1 MRCYGEKACMIL
13 ADAETDEKV
22 KEQAIMNSDTIALA
36 AVEIALMRAYPERM
50 FGRKGGIVNREPE
63 TDIPYEL
70 RTRVW
75 NCFRHPNTKSYEEKT
90 LIPLYNK
97 AREDQDTESKYF
109 DIRDGRKFAKR
120 SERPAEYESLSHESW
135 NHTLRPQPQKK
146 AWTLKVAESSEPKAP
161 QAPATSPAKAEE
173 REDAGETKEKM
184 GKLPLK
190 GKGENNGS
198 NASTIAET
206 PPVEGKESEDELDC
220 TTPAEAPSTESND
233 EESDDD
239 LWCV

>member
-1 MRCYGEKACMIL
+1 MRCDGEKACMIL

-63 TDIPYEL
+63 TDFPYEL

-90 LIPLYNK
+90 LISLYNK
-97 AREDQDTESKYF
+97 DREDQDAESNLF
-109 DIRDGRKFAKR
+109 DIRDGRKFAKP
-120 SERPAEYESLSHESW
+120 SERPAEYDSLSHESW

-146 AWTLKVAESSEPKAP
+146 AWTLKVAESSESRAP
-161 QAPATSPAKAEE
+161 QAPTISPAKLKE
-173 REDAGETKEKM
+173 REDARETKEEM
-184 GKLPLK
+184 GKLSLK
-190 GKGENNGS
+190 SKGEKDVS
-198 NASTIAET
+198 SASTMEGT
-206 PPVEGKESEDELDC
+206 PPADGKENEDEIDA
-220 TTPAEAPSTESND
+220 TTSKKAPATESNN
-233 EESDDD
+233 EESDHV
-239 LWCV
+239 WCV